1 MPLSCYRPVVRMPYR
16 ALYYNSQRSTSTSL
30 LVPSI
35 AQKTSVI
42 LTRWSISRLV
52 SESLQAVC
60 CCRIL
65 TVSMPVCLGLFSI
78 FIKMQLDSFVT
89 PFFSALSQIDY
100 KCKEDQPSTMIV
112 CEDFDIHCQVLEADG
127 RDAVIRVLELK
138 RELKVL
144 LETKVKNSAFVKS
157 VANQRGDDHSWF
169 NDYMYYHM

>member
-1 MPLSCYRPVVRMPYR
+1 MNPLLQILFLSPLLLADAFVVLPPSSTNALSSTLLQQSTINVDISAR
-16 ALYYNSQRSTSTSL
+16 AIHCTEDECHIDEMEHLAT
-30 LVPSI
+30 
-35 AQKTSVI
+35 
-42 LTRWSISRLV
+42 
-52 SESLQAVC
+52 
-60 CCRIL
+60 
-65 TVSMPVCLGLFSI
+65 
-78 FIKMQLDSFVT
+78 
-89 PFFSALSQIDY
+89 ALSQIDY